1 MTICYCHITRSHKI
15 RLTANK
21 RAMSLNTNY
30 LLPLAR
36 SHYLGS
42 TVLWIPLLQYSVSWS
57 SAPDSW
63 TRSQKLLSSDTKWHD
78 WPGWNTHIPGH
89 ISRRDLRCDP
99 IIILLSCPPARTVI
113 VAWALTTHCQYQENI
128 GLSKLNRMKNLGS
141 RWKAWHWNVVGS
153 WRGCW
158 WIWINITPGP
168 VSTTALTW
176 GMRLGVMEAHC
187 DFF

>member
-1 MTICYCHITRSHKI
+1 MTGQ
-15 RLTANK
+15 A
-21 RAMSLNTNY
+21 
-30 LLPLAR
+30 
-36 SHYLGS
+36 G
-42 TVLWIPLLQYSVSWS
+42 
-57 SAPDSW
+57 
-63 TRSQKLLSSDTKWHD
+63 
-78 WPGWNTHIPGH
+78 THTSPVTYRGG
-89 ISRRDLRCDP
+89 DLRCDP

-113 VAWALTTHCQYQENI
+113 VAWVLTTHCRYQENI
-128 GLSKLNRMKNLGS
+128 GLSKLNRMKNSGS

-187 DFF
+187 DFFYWFSIRSEQFGFNPLNERSFKVLHGNQNSFLKLSTAWMDGGSLIFNLLRQCRDSGLGLDLLGLN